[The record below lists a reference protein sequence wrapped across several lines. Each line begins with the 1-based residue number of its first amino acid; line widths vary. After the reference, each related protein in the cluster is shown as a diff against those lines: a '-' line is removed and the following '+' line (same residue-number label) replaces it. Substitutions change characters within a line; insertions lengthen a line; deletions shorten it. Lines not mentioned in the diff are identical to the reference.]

1 MSTSVMNYS
10 VMNGSAVK
18 VVSYQGWSVM
28 KGARF
33 ERDSY
38 ELSL

>member
-18 VVSYQGWSVM
+18 MVC
-28 KGARF
+28 
-33 ERDSY
+33 Y
-38 ELSL
+38 EHGLL